1 MYLLRGWTF
10 LAVLCVGL
18 TPAHASQT
26 VFSMTSKGGES
37 PAGSFVPLRTLDAVS
52 ETAFTTLKHPLFP
65 NYGVRIKQSNF
76 CEESARAYTGY
87 IDIQAR
93 HLFFYFFE
101 SRSEPD
107 EDDVI
112 FWTNGGPGCS
122 SEMGLLMELGP
133 CRVVNADNGT
143 VPLKDSWNS
152 KANVFFVDQPI
163 GVGFSYAEYGE
174 HVSTTEEAAQ
184 DIAAF
189 VAIFFSHFSKFQ
201 GRAFHMSGESY
212 GGRYVPVFAAAV
224 YDNNPRLVE
233 AGVPPINLTSVM
245 IGNGL
250 TDAAAMFPA
259 WYEMQCSP
267 ASIPPVQSIQNCV
280 DMKARVPRC
289 AKWIKES
296 CQDRFDLIDC
306 GAATAFCFESMLT
319 PYVALGL
326 NNYDISKKCEVGDMC
341 YPEIPEIA
349 KFLNRE
355 DVQSTLG
362 ISPGITYT
370 SCSDKVN
377 LDFTWTLDFMKGA
390 TEYVAALLERD
401 IRVLIY
407 VGSYDWI
414 CNWLGNEAWTLA
426 LEWSGHEEFNAQPL
440 EDWVVDGKRA
450 GKTRSAK
457 GFTFATVDG
466 AGHLVP
472 FDKPKESLEMV
483 KRWMAGKPL

>member
-1 MYLLRGWTF
+1 MYLLRGLAF
-10 LAVLCVGL
+10 LAVLGVGL
-18 TPAHASQT
+18 TPTHASQT
-26 VFSMTSKGGES
+26 VLSMTSEGGEG
-37 PAGSFVPLRTLDAVS
+37 PAGSFVPLRTLDVVS
-52 ETAFTTLKHPLFP
+52 ETAFTTLKHPCSLTME
-65 NYGVRIKQSNF
+65 
-76 CEESARAYTGY
+76 CESARAYTGY

-122 SEMGLLMELGP
+122 SEIGLLMELGP

-224 YDNNPRLVE
+224 YDNNPR
-233 AGVPPINLTSVM
+233 
-245 IGNGL
+245 NGM
-250 TDAAAMFPA
+250 TDTAAMFPA

-306 GAATAFCFESMLT
+306 GAATAFCFESILT

-326 NNYDISKKCEVGDMC
+326 NNYDISKKCEAGALC
-341 YPEIPEIA
+341 YPEIIEIA

-362 ISPGITYT
+362 VSPGITYT
-370 SCSDKVN
+370 SCSEKVE
-377 LDFTWTLDFMKGA
+377 LDFAWTLDIMKGA

-426 LEWSGHEEFNAQPL
+426 LEWSGHEEFSAQPL
-440 EDWVVDGKRA
+440 KDWVVDGKRA

-457 GFTFATVDG
+457 GFTFATVDR
-466 AGHLVP
+466 AGHMVP

-483 KRWMAGKPL
+483 KRWMAGQPL